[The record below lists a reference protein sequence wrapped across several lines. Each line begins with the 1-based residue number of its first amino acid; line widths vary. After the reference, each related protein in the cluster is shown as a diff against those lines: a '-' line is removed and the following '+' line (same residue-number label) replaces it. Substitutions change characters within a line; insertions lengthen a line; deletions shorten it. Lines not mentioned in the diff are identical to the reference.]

1 LKLPAIRQSRRRE
14 LECSVLGAAC
24 FPSFDRN
31 QGLIEI
37 QGRETIERAVGS
49 FVSIMLAADARHD
62 RQNRLAPA
70 AVAKKVSGARKNQ
83 NTTIRTKMRG

>member
-1 LKLPAIRQSRRRE
+1 VKRPAIRQSERRALNR
-14 LECSVLGAAC
+14 SVLAAAP

-37 QGRETIERAVGS
+37 QGRETIECAAGS
-49 FVSIMLAADARHD
+49 LVFIMLDAPHD

-70 AVAKKVSGARKNQ
+70 AVAEN
-83 NTTIRTKMRG
+83 

>member
-1 LKLPAIRQSRRRE
+1 
-14 LECSVLGAAC
+14 
-24 FPSFDRN
+24 
-31 QGLIEI
+31 
-37 QGRETIERAVGS
+37 VGS